1 MAENFWHMPYLGVGE
16 APKDTPPTS
25 LPLTPTFSTKGCLA
39 QHFLPGFP
47 VALFQDL
54 LSAPGPY
61 KGSFDAKFEAK

>member
-1 MAENFWHMPYLGVGE
+1 MVQNVWHTSYLGVGDTL
-16 APKDTPPTS
+16 KDTPTS
-25 LPLTPTFSTKGCLA
+25 LPLTPTFPTKGCLA
-39 QHFLPGFP
+39 QHFLHGFP